1 MDYLTWKFEND
12 IHEGNYNA
20 RNRETYDQI
29 KHRLVHQHN
38 QDAVEEMD
46 IQPFTQDIISCFYY
60 FRLLPLEVGKK
71 YLIPTSSG
79 GKNYK
84 LIVKV
89 NWAGKLSKAPRLL
102 LTVSIQSLS

>member
-1 MDYLTWKFEND
+1 
-12 IHEGNYNA
+12 
-20 RNRETYDQI
+20 
-29 KHRLVHQHN
+29 
-38 QDAVEEMD
+38 MD

-89 NWAGKLSKAPRLL
+89 LGREKIKSSRRHL
-102 LTVSIQSLS
+102 